1 MRRQLPV
8 ILAVVALPV
17 GLAGYLLGASLLRT
31 LAPSLADG
39 VLMIFVPLFVAGL
52 CMAPFLVP
60 FLDRR
65 AKADL
70 AEIRARRDAEEAAAA
85 TGTAQDAKGGKP
97 ATRR

>member
-8 ILAVVALPV
+8 ILAVVSLPV
-17 GLAGYLLGASLLRT
+17 GLAGYLLGTWLLRT

-39 VLMIFVPLFVAGL
+39 ALMIFVPLLVAGL

-60 FLDRR
+60 FIDRR

-70 AEIRARRDAEEAAAA
+70 AEIRARREAEEA
-85 TGTAQDAKGGKP
+85 TGTVKDAKGGKP
-97 ATRR
+97 APRR